1 MQTYELLVKER
12 SVLPNSADMT
22 LVRTSIGI
30 DQVHV
35 MFDNSEWLDF
45 PVSIT
50 FGNGDTVITQSLTT
64 SALTDIDGW
73 VAEGTC
79 VIPWEVVQDNGAI
92 RVTLQGT
99 DQSGNHIITAY
110 GAPLTVEECGDTL
123 NGDIPSDVPTIDE
136 WNQAYAQA
144 QIAINALQSKLD
156 ECDAAI
162 AEMQQYTPTAAT
174 SESLG
179 LVQPDNETITVD
191 ENGVIS
197 SNGYTLPTAA
207 SNVLGGVQVS
217 GNTIEIDEF
226 GTIDVTDEIA
236 QAADVV
242 GAAFDTAYEDGELV
256 SATVKPESLPIATD
270 ESIGGVIPDGTT
282 VTVDEDGVI
291 SANASY
297 ELPVADA
304 STLGGIKVGSGLA
317 IDANGVLSV
326 DIPDGDS
333 TSY

>member
-50 FGNGDTVITQSLTT
+50 FGNGDTIITQSLTV

-79 VIPWEVVQDNGAI
+79 VIPWEVSQDLGAI

-99 DQSGNHIITAY
+99 DSDGNHIVTAY
-110 GAPLTVEECGDTL
+110 GAPLTVEECGDTAS
-123 NGDIPSDVPTIDE
+123 GDVPAGAPSQSE
-136 WNQAYAQA
+136 WEQAYAQA

-162 AEMQQYTPTAAT
+162 AEMQQYAPTAAT

-191 ENGVIS
+191 EDGVITAS
-197 SNGYTLPTAA
+197 TYELPTAA
-207 SNVLGGVQVS
+207 GNVLGGVMVGTTLKIS
-217 GNTIEIDEF
+217 EIGALNVADSVIQDADEVIF
-226 GTIDVTDEIA
+226 GYLYEGAFYEDEEHETAI
-236 QAADVV
+236 V
-242 GAAFDTAYEDGELV
+242 GAEGKLYVDLTADGAYRFDGEEYV
-256 SATVKPESLPIATD
+256 
-270 ESIGGVIPDGTT
+270 GVG
-282 VTVDEDGVI
+282 
-291 SANASY
+291 SY
-297 ELPVADA
+297 ELPTA
-304 STLGGIKVGSGLA
+304 STTTLGGVKVGTGLA

-326 DIPDGDS
+326 DIPDGD
-333 TSY
+333 TVSY